1 MLDQLRTS
9 VGSTSEYVFSENNE
23 WIHKTSYDQ
32 FLKRLCKNLGL
43 SITNNHAFRMSLNS
57 NVLIKSGLDAKT
69 RAAILGHSIATN
81 ESYYTYTRRD
91 EIQEVGSTIDQFTTI
106 TS

>member
-23 WIHKTSYDQ
+23 WIHKTSYEQ
-32 FLKRLCKNLGL
+32 FLKRFCKNLGL

-57 NVLIKSGLDAKT
+57 NVLIKAGLDAKT
-69 RAAILGHSIATN
+69 RAAILGHSITTN

-91 EIQEVGSTIDQFTTI
+91 EITDIGDRLNNF
-106 TS
+106 

>member
-1 MLDQLRTS
+1 
-9 VGSTSEYVFSENNE
+9 
-23 WIHKTSYDQ
+23 
-32 FLKRLCKNLGL
+32 
-43 SITNNHAFRMSLNS
+43 MSLNS
-57 NVLIKSGLDAKT
+57 NVLIKAGLDAKT

-91 EIQEVGSTIDQFTTI
+91 EIQEVGSTIDQFMTI